1 MAGNKFLRRPTV
13 PVAVTNKSVAELTEA
28 MAGTGFQGRKLGES
42 VETWAHM
49 LKDDKLTI
57 FMGLT
62 GAMCPAG
69 MRKVISYFIQ
79 SRMIDCLVS
88 TGANMF
94 HDVHESLGGHHYVG
108 SHVVSDEAL
117 FKEGVDRIY
126 DVFAV
131 EKQFRS
137 TDHLIADFASTL
149 EPDRPYS
156 SREFMYLLGRWL
168 YEQGADHDSVVVS
181 AYMHAVPIFVPALCD
196 SSIGIGLMVARR
208 NGHAINVDQM
218 KDVDEI
224 TQIIENS
231 RKTGVIYVGGGV
243 PKNFIQQT
251 EVIASILGLPIEG
264 HSYAIQYTTDAPHW
278 GGLSGCTFEEAVSW
292 GKINAIAPK
301 VQVFVDATIAL
312 PIVSHALAQKTNAY
326 IKKRKAPRYDWS
338 CGKLKMKY
346 AAGPKGKR

>member
-1 MAGNKFLRRPTV
+1 MARNKFLQRPTA
-13 PVAVTNKSVAELTEA
+13 PIAVTDKTIAELVEA
-28 MAGTGFQGRKLGES
+28 MACTGFQGRKLGES

-49 LKDDKLTI
+49 LKDKKLTI

-62 GAMCPAG
+62 GAMSPAG
-69 MRKVISYFIQ
+69 MRKIIAYFIQ
-79 SRMIDCLVS
+79 NRMIDCLVS

-94 HDVHESLGGHHYVG
+94 HDIHESLGGRHYVG
-108 SHVVSDEAL
+108 SHAVSDEAL
-117 FKEGVDRIY
+117 FEEGVDRIY

-131 EKQFRS
+131 EEQFRK
-137 TDHLIADFASTL
+137 TDHLIADFGDTL
-149 EPDRPYS
+149 EPGKPYS
-156 SREFMYLLGRWL
+156 SREFMYLLGKWL
-168 YEQGADHDSVVVS
+168 YERGADHDSVVVS
-181 AYMHAVPIFVPALCD
+181 AYMHNVPVFVPALCD

-208 NGHAINVDQM
+208 KGRAVNVDQM
-218 KDVDEI
+218 KDVDDI

-231 RKTGVIYVGGGV
+231 KKTGVIYVGGGV

-292 GKINAIAPK
+292 GKIAAVAPK

-312 PIVSHALAQKTNAY
+312 PIVSHALAQKTRPY
-326 IKKRKAPRYDWS
+326 IAKRAAPRYDW
-338 CGKLKMKY
+338 GGKKLKLTY
-346 AAGPKGKR
+346 AIPKR